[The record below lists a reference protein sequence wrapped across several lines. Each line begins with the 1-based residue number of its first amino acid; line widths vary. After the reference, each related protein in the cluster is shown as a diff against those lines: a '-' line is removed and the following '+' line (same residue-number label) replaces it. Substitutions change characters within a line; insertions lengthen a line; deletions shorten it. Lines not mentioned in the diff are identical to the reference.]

1 MKKKIIFFIS
11 PNVTGAERVTITL
24 AKQLNQKENDISFA
38 ILGNFFGV
46 IISYIPNR
54 YQYKLVPL
62 LRIDDFLKTE
72 HPDEVFCS
80 LIHLNGEVLESAR
93 RVGNIRV
100 VLRNNY
106 LLKDVSDDLLL
117 KAKDYYPKAD
127 MVIAQTEQMQREL
140 IENCGVESD
149 KIKVIDNPIDIEYI
163 DEHIKGISSPYP
175 QDGKFHL
182 CWVGRYEMIKGVDVM
197 LEAFSQVYH
206 QNQNISLYL
215 IGEKELGNKYYQSLL
230 NYVEQ
235 NQLQNAV
242 HFVGFEKDPYI
253 WMAHADCFIVPSR
266 SEANSNVLKEA
277 IYLRV
282 PIISTCKSSIKSY
295 QVHYCEPDNVRQ
307 LAASMLVKIQSN

>member
-11 PNVTGAERVTITL
+11 PNVTGAERASITL

-38 ILGNFFGV
+38 ILGNTFGD

-54 YQYKLVPL
+54 YQYKLIPL
-62 LRIDDFLKTE
+62 LCIDDFLKTE
-72 HPDEVFCS
+72 RPDEVFCS

-93 RVGNIRV
+93 RVGNIRI

-149 KIKVIDNPIDIEYI
+149 RIKVIDNPVDTEYV
-163 DEHIKGISSPYP
+163 DEHVIGIHTPYP
-175 QDGKFHL
+175 QDGKFHF

-197 LEAFSQVYH
+197 FDAFNKVYY

-215 IGEKELGNKYYQSLL
+215 IGKDEPENNYYQSLL
-230 NYVEQ
+230 KYVEQ
-235 NQLQNAV
+235 NRLQNAV
-242 HFVGFEKDPYI
+242 HFIGFEKNPYI

-266 SEANSNVLKEA
+266 SEANPNVLKEA
-277 IYLRV
+277 SYLRV
-282 PIISTCKSSIKSY
+282 PIISTCKSAVESY
-295 QVHYCEPDNVRQ
+295 QIRYCEPENVNH
-307 LAASMLVKIQSN
+307 LAACMLERIQK